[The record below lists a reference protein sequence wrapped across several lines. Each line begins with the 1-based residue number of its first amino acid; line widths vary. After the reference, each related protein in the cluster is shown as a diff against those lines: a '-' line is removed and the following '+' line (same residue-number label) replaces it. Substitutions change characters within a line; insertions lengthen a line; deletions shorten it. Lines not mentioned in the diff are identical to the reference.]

1 MACLVCRSTRQAPLY
16 TGVRDHYGVATGTF
30 AFLRCDE
37 CGSATL
43 DPLPTPER
51 LAALY
56 VDDYTFKPGGSGAS
70 GPPGW
75 LAELEWRLFY
85 RRGYAA
91 RLRIIRA
98 LTGVGTGRVLE
109 VGCGS
114 GLFLRFLRDAGY
126 IVDGLETSKTDVAYA
141 RERFALEVRAGS
153 LETVPLPADAYDLA
167 LLVYVMEHMPDPH
180 DALARIRRALQ
191 PGGWVVLGLPVIDS
205 GQAWLLGARW
215 SAVTEAPRHVLLP
228 SFDGARRLLAA
239 AGFRD
244 VAAVP
249 SPALENAG
257 HVALSWLPGA
267 ATPLTAPRST
277 PGALLRRLAG
287 GLLLGPALLVAWAE
301 RWPRG
306 RAGTMFFCGR
316 R

>member
-1 MACLVCRSTRQAPLY
+1 MACLVCRSARLAPLY
-16 TGVRDHYGVATGTF
+16 SGVRDHYGVASGTF
-30 AFLRCDE
+30 AFLRCDD

-43 DPLPTPER
+43 DPLPTAER

-56 VDDYTFKPGGSGAS
+56 APEYTFKPRGS
-70 GPPGW
+70 W
-75 LAELEWRLFY
+75 LAALEWRLFY

-98 LTGVGTGRVLE
+98 LTGVGAGRVLE

-126 IVDGLETSKTDVAYA
+126 TVEGIETSKTDADYA
-141 RERFALEVRAGS
+141 RERFGLEVRTGS
-153 LETVPLPADAYDLA
+153 LETVTLPADAFDLA

-180 DALARIRRALQ
+180 GALAWIRRALK
-191 PGGWVVLGLPVIDS
+191 PGGRVVLGLPVIDS
-205 GQAWLLGARW
+205 GQARLLGARW

-228 SFDGARRLLAA
+228 SFDGAVRLLSA
-239 AGFRD
+239 AGFHD
-244 VAAVP
+244 IVAVP

-257 HVALSWLPGA
+257 HVALSWLPAA
-267 ATPLTAPRST
+267 ATPLTGPRPA

-287 GLLLGPALLVAWAE
+287 GLLLAPALVVALAE

-316 R
+316 K